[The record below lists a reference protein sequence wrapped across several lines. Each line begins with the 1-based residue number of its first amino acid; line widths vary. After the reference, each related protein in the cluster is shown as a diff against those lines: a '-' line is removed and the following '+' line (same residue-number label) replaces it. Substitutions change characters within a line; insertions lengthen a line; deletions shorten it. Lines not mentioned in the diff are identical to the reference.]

1 MQDEYTG
8 LAGSYVIDHE
18 KGIRVPLA
26 RYEAEQA
33 AKASANAGANATAK
47 KQPITEAI

>member
-8 LAGSYVIDHE
+8 LAGSYVIDPE
-18 KGIRVPLA
+18 KGIRIPLA
-26 RYEAEQA
+26 QYEAEQA
-33 AKASANAGANATAK
+33 AKARANAGTTATAK